1 MSNHNRK
8 MISIIFSTHPKF
20 NPSSENAVDI
30 GKTNTEIIASYNGM
44 GAKSRISAR
53 QDKKVSRKS

>member
-1 MSNHNRK
+1 

-44 GAKSRISAR
+44 GAKSRISVR
-53 QDKKVSRKS
+53 QDKKVSRKG